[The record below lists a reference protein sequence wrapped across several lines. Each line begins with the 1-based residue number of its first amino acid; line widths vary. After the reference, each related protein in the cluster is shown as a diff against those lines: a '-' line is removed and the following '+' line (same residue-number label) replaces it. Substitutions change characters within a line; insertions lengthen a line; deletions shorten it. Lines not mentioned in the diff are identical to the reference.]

1 MYKHFFKRVIDLLA
15 ALCALP
21 FVLLVILLFGPII
34 FFTDRGPIFFKGYRV
49 GKDGRLFR
57 MYKLRSMYVGARD
70 IRNADGSTYNSSND
84 SRVTPIGRFLRKTSI
99 DEIPQFLNVLLG
111 DMSLIGPRP
120 TVDLNLDLSTADEM
134 TRKRYS
140 VKPGIT
146 GYAQAYYRNSISSE
160 EKLKW
165 NCYYAD
171 NVSFMLDVKIIF
183 KTIQSV
189 ILRKNIN
196 AK

>member
-99 DEIPQFLNVLLG
+99 DEIPQFLNVLFG

-120 TVDLNLDLSTADEM
+120 TVDLNLNLSTADEM

>member
-1 MYKHFFKRVIDLLA
+1 MYKLFFKRVIDLLA

-99 DEIPQFLNVLLG
+99 DEIPQFLNVLFG

>member
-57 MYKLRSMYVGARD
+57 MYKLRSMYVGAKD
-70 IRNADGSTYNSSND
+70 IRNSDGSTYNSSND

-99 DEIPQFLNVLLG
+99 DEIPQFLNVLFG

>member
-99 DEIPQFLNVLLG
+99 DEIPQFLNVLFG

>member
-57 MYKLRSMYVGARD
+57 MYKLRSMYVGAKD
-70 IRNADGSTYNSSND
+70 IRNSDGSTYNSSND

-99 DEIPQFLNVLLG
+99 DEIPQFLNVLFG

-171 NVSFMLDVKIIF
+171 NVSFMLDVRIIF

>member
-1 MYKHFFKRVIDLLA
+1 MYKHFLKRVIDLLA

-34 FFTDRGPIFFKGYRV
+34 FFNDRGPIFFKGYRV

-57 MYKLRSMYVGARD
+57 MYKLRSMYVGAKD
-70 IRNADGSTYNSSND
+70 IRNSDGSTYNSSND

-99 DEIPQFLNVLLG
+99 DEIPQFLNVLFG

-120 TVDLNLDLSTADEM
+120 TVALNLDLSTADEM
-134 TRKRYS
+134 TCKRYS

>member
-1 MYKHFFKRVIDLLA
+1 MYKHFLKRVIDLLA

-21 FVLLVILLFGPII
+21 FVLLVILLLGPII

-49 GKDGRLFR
+49 GKDGRIFR

-99 DEIPQFLNVLLG
+99 DEMPQFLNVLFG

>member
-34 FFTDRGPIFFKGYRV
+34 FFNDRGPIFFKGYRV

-57 MYKLRSMYVGARD
+57 MYKLRSMYVGAKD
-70 IRNADGSTYNSSND
+70 IRNSDGSTYNSSND

-99 DEIPQFLNVLLG
+99 DEIPQFLNVLFG

-120 TVDLNLDLSTADEM
+120 TVDLYLDLSTADEM

>member
-1 MYKHFFKRVIDLLA
+1 MYKQFFKRVIDLLA

-49 GKDGRLFR
+49 GKDGRHFR

-70 IRNADGSTYNSSND
+70 IRNSDGSTYNSSND

-99 DEIPQFLNVLLG
+99 DEIPQFLNVLFG

-134 TRKRYS
+134 IRKRYS

>member
-1 MYKHFFKRVIDLLA
+1 MYKRFFKRVIDFFA

-21 FVLLVILLFGPII
+21 FVLFVIVIFGPII
-34 FFTDRGPIFFKGYRV
+34 FITDRGPIFFRGYRV

-57 MYKLRSMYVGARD
+57 MYKLRSMYVGAKD

-99 DEIPQFLNVLLG
+99 DEIPQFLNVLFG

>member
-1 MYKHFFKRVIDLLA
+1 MYKHFLKRVIDFLA

-34 FFTDRGPIFFKGYRV
+34 FFSDRGPIFFKGYRV

-99 DEIPQFLNVLLG
+99 DEIPQFLNVLFG

-171 NVSFMLDVKIIF
+171 NVSFMLDVKIIL